1 MDEDIEGLDE
11 LMLNLDKIKFGRK
24 EKAAIVEAGAVLV
37 EKKVTE
43 DTKAKMNPELTKIVM
58 DFKKS
63 HGGRY
68 EYQGHLYKGVTH
80 KKNEFLD
87 GSTNIG
93 FQKGYVTVAH
103 WLNDGTYQQPATYFL
118 NRSFHGIEED
128 SNGEIEKA
136 QAEMATAI
144 LHTKGLVN

>member
-11 LMLNLDKIKFGRK
+11 LMLNLDKIKFDRK

-58 DFKKS
+58 DFKNLMVVDMNIKAIYMKVS
-63 HGGRY
+63 
-68 EYQGHLYKGVTH
+68 H

-93 FQKGYVTVAH
+93 FQK
-103 WLNDGTYQQPATYFL
+103 D
-118 NRSFHGIEED
+118 
-128 SNGEIEKA
+128 
-136 QAEMATAI
+136 M
-144 LHTKGLVN
+144 

>member
-58 DFKKS
+58 DFKNLMVVDMNIKGIYIKVS
-63 HGGRY
+63 HIKRM
-68 EYQGHLYKGVTH
+68 
-80 KKNEFLD
+80 
-87 GSTNIG
+87 S
-93 FQKGYVTVAH
+93 
-103 WLNDGTYQQPATYFL
+103 
-118 NRSFHGIEED
+118 S
-128 SNGEIEKA
+128 
-136 QAEMATAI
+136 
-144 LHTKGLVN
+144 